1 MTEADNIFVGSV
13 PAIYDRFLGP
23 LLFEPYAYD
32 LALRVA
38 DLSPLRVLE
47 VAAGTG
53 IVTEQLVRALSKDAV
68 ITATDLNQA
77 MLNVASAKF
86 ASSNVKLQQCD
97 AMHLTFGDAEFDAVV
112 CQFGIMFFP
121 DKVAAY
127 REARRVLRPG
137 GAFLFNVWDS
147 LEKNELPKVVSEA
160 VASAFPDDPPDFFA
174 RTPHGYYDSDAIRD
188 GLVAAGFR
196 NVTTERVKL
205 RSKAASSHDAATGF
219 CQGTPL
225 RNEIEK
231 RDGSRLAVV
240 TDGAAA
246 AVSARFGPG
255 AVDVPM
261 QAIVI
266 SATA

>member
-1 MTEADNIFVGSV
+1 MTEADNMFVGSV

-23 LLFEPYAYD
+23 LLFEPYACD

-47 VAAGTG
+47 IAAGTG

-86 ASSNVKLQQCD
+86 ASPNVKLQQCD
-97 AMHLTFGDAEFDAVV
+97 AMHLTFRDAEFDTVV

-121 DKVAAY
+121 DKTLAY
-127 REARRVLRPG
+127 GEARRVLRPG
-137 GAFLFNVWDS
+137 GTFLFNVWDS
-147 LEKNELPKVVSEA
+147 LDTNELPKVVSEA
-160 VASAFPDDPPDFFA
+160 VAAAFPGDPPDFFA
-174 RTPHGYYDSDAIRD
+174 RTPHGYYDLDAIRD

-196 NVTTERVKL
+196 DVTTEKVKL
-205 RSKAASSHDAATGF
+205 RSKAASSQDAATGF

-231 RDGSRLAVV
+231 RESSRLAIV
-240 TDGAAA
+240 TDGASA
-246 AVSARFGPG
+246 AVSARFGSG
-255 AVDVPM
+255 AIDVAM

-266 SATA
+266 SATV